1 MILRETLKR
10 LAGIYSEQGTA
21 ISFYFKPEIPQNRAH
36 QTESILIKDKVRE
49 LLGSLSGMPRSKAGD
64 DVERILKLSEELRI
78 NPRPKGIFASKEHDL
93 WIDLDIGAAPGTKLS
108 LKFHGE
114 LAWTDKQ
121 GNAGIR
127 FLEMDCEMKRNL
139 QLWLEQQYLSD

>member
-93 WIDLDIGAAPGTKLS
+93 WIDLDIGAAPETKLAMGKYFR
-108 LKFHGE
+108 LVPLF
-114 LAWTDKQ
+114 
-121 GNAGIR
+121 AGAQDEPR
-127 FLEMDCEMKRNL
+127 A
-139 QLWLEQQYLSD
+139 